1 MKTNTFFT
9 IRSLIKGIEYPQ
21 APIQQGLFAE
31 DFAAQHGFK
40 FNRLAMLTMEIHS
53 IHHPLAG
60 APSLY
65 ETLIIGQES
74 LTDCTLHI
82 CIRGQYSY
90 LTVASALKST
100 GVITVS
106 EEYNEAILMKKLSIK
121 QIEEIFQYIWNNRD
135 SIDPIPATTEDF

>member
-1 MKTNTFFT
+1 MKTNTFFA

-31 DFAAQHGFK
+31 DFAEQHGFK
-40 FNRLAMLTMEIHS
+40 FNRLAMLTIEIHS
-53 IHHPLAG
+53 IHQPLAG

-74 LTDCTLHI
+74 LTDCLLHI

-90 LTVASALKST
+90 LTVASAIKST

-106 EEYNEAILMKKLSIK
+106 EDYNEAILMKKLSTR
-121 QIEEIFQYIWNNRD
+121 QIEEIFEYIWNNMTCIEPLINN
-135 SIDPIPATTEDF
+135 SED